1 MLDRLDHALRARPD
15 RPAVLTATRTGATRT
30 AATRGELIALADA
43 FAAALHARGLRA
55 GDTVGV
61 AVRPGPR
68 ALAVL
73 LALWRLG
80 LRGAVLD
87 PGAGPDVL
95 RARLASARPALV
107 LADAA
112 AQAVAGWARPL
123 ARRAAGLELP
133 DLAGLGAPVATVGR
147 RLPGCAPA
155 LDLGATRAGVPAPFT
170 GDGDAVIVFTS
181 GTTSKPRAVVHT
193 RSSLAAGMETVAA
206 LFSGP
211 GSGAGSGS
219 GFGSAAGAGSG
230 FGADSGFGAGPGSGS
245 GAVSGFRS
253 RDAWDTDPA
262 PVLGGTFFILVP
274 SLTRGAPVALPAR
287 SPRVLARQLARLRP
301 RDTYLTPPQLR
312 DALRAG
318 ARFGGRVW
326 TGSAPASAELL
337 GQVRESGAEE
347 AWGVY
352 ALTELFPAAA
362 VESRE
367 KAAHEGPGDL
377 VGAPLPGVRAEPDAD
392 GQLLLAG
399 AAARHRYLDE
409 EPDPWVRTGDRARL
423 DGSGRIVL
431 EGRAKDMVLR
441 RAENIYPGLYE
452 PSLHVRGVELGL
464 LVGVPAGDGDERLV
478 AVVQPCR
485 GTTERALRAA
495 LAGPLRRMGAA
506 RPDELLFARI
516 PLSGRSRKPDR
527 AATAAL
533 ASRLLGSPA
542 ARSAPGSGPA
552 SGSTPESTSRARDGG
567 PS

>member
-30 AATRGELIALADA
+30 AATRGELAELADA

-95 RARLASARPALV
+95 RARLTAARPQLV

-133 DLAGLGAPVATVGR
+133 ELAGLGAPVATVGR
-147 RLPGCAPA
+147 RLPGCAPG
-155 LDLGATRAGVPAPFT
+155 LDRHAGRLGVPAGFT
-170 GDGDAVIVFTS
+170 GDGDADAVIVFTS
-181 GTTSKPRAVVHT
+181 GTTARPRAVVHT
-193 RSSLAAGMETVAA
+193 RASLAAGMETVSA
-206 LFSGP
+206 LFSPAQGKTWASGP
-211 GSGAGSGS
+211 
-219 GFGSAAGAGSG
+219 AAG
-230 FGADSGFGAGPGSGS
+230 
-245 GAVSGFRS
+245 
-253 RDAWDTDPA
+253 
-262 PVLGGTFFILVP
+262 PVLGGTFFVLVP
-274 SLTRGAPVALPAR
+274 SLVRGAPVALPAR
-287 SPRVLARQLARLRP
+287 SPRVLARQLARLAP
-301 RDTYLTPPQLR
+301 RDTYLAPPQLR

-318 ARFGGRVW
+318 ARFRGRVW

-337 GQVRESGAEE
+337 GRVRESGADE

-367 KAAHEGPGDL
+367 KAAYEGPGDL
-377 VGAPLPGVRAEPDAD
+377 VGAPLPGVRAGSDAD
-392 GQLLLAG
+392 GQLLLTG
-399 AAARHRYLDE
+399 PGARHRYLGED
-409 EPDPWVRTGDRARL
+409 PDPWVRTGDRARL
-423 DGSGRIVL
+423 DDAGRIVL
-431 EGRAKDMVLR
+431 EGRTKDMVLR

-452 PSLHVRGVELGL
+452 PALHVPGVELAL
-464 LVGVPAGDGDERLV
+464 LVGIPAEAGDRQGDERLV
-478 AVVQPCR
+478 AVVQPCH
-485 GTTERALRAA
+485 GASEPALRSA
-495 LAGPLRRMGAA
+495 LAGPLRRMGTAA
-506 RPDELLFARI
+506 PDALLFARI

-533 ASRLLGSPA
+533 AAQRLTSGPARDGSGWNRSARNGPA
-542 ARSAPGSGPA
+542 PNGSAAKGSAPNGSAQGRSAPNGPQRGA
-552 SGSTPESTSRARDGG
+552 A
-567 PS
+567 

>member
-1 MLDRLDHALRARPD
+1 MLDRLDHALRSRPE
-15 RPAVLTATRTGATRT
+15 RPAVLTATRTGAPRVR
-30 AATRGELIALADA
+30 ATRGELAELADA

-95 RARLASARPALV
+95 RARLALARPSLV

-123 ARRAAGLELP
+123 ARRARLALP
-133 DLAGLGAPVATVGR
+133 DLAELGPVATVGP

-155 LDLGATRAGVPAPFT
+155 LDLGAPRAGVPAPG
-170 GDGDAVIVFTS
+170 GDLDGDADAVIVFTS
-181 GTTSKPRAVVHT
+181 GTTSRPRAVVHT
-193 RSSLAAGMETVAA
+193 RASLAAGMATVAG
-206 LFSGP
+206 LF
-211 GSGAGSGS
+211 
-219 GFGSAAGAGSG
+219 
-230 FGADSGFGAGPGSGS
+230 
-245 GAVSGFRS
+245 
-253 RDAWDTDPA
+253 DARGDR
-262 PVLGGTFFILVP
+262 PVLGGTFFVLVP
-274 SLTRGAPVALPAR
+274 ALTRGAAVALPAGNA
-287 SPRVLARQLARLRP
+287 RVLARQLHRLRP
-301 RDTYLTPPQLR
+301 QDTYLTPPRLR
-312 DALRAG
+312 DALG
-318 ARFGGRVW
+318 ARARFHGRVW
-326 TGSAPASAELL
+326 TGSAPAGAGLL
-337 GQVRESGAEE
+337 ERVRAAGAAE

-367 KAAHEGPGDL
+367 KSAFEEAGDL
-377 VGAPLPGVRAEPDAD
+377 VGAPLPGVLAKPDET

-399 AAARHRYLDE
+399 PAARHRYLGE

-423 DGSGRIVL
+423 DGAGRIVL
-431 EGRAKDMVLR
+431 EGRSKDMVLR

-452 PSLHVRGVELGL
+452 PALHVPGVELAV
-464 LVGVPAGDGDERLV
+464 LVGIPAGEGDERLV
-478 AVVQPCR
+478 AVVQPQR
-485 GTTERALRAA
+485 GADEQAVRAA
-495 LAGPLRRMGAA
+495 LSEPVARMGTA
-506 RPDELLFARI
+506 RPDAVLLARI

-533 ASRLLGSPA
+533 A
-542 ARSAPGSGPA
+542 ARRTEVPG
-552 SGSTPESTSRARDGG
+552 R
-567 PS
+567 